1 MADEELAILKNK
13 HAQELIAMELA
24 KVDGE
29 KIEARKLQQLTEQG
43 LKQEE
48 LEKKIIET
56 KLGWAAKSAD
66 TMVGIFGDMYEL
78 SGQKA
83 KHWFYLE
90 KASAIARV
98 VMYTQA
104 AAMKAMDQMGPYAG
118 TIYAAMIYLQGAMS
132 IAKITSQNLAKG
144 GEVKGKSP
152 HKKADNI
159 KANLTAEEWVHPV
172 DAVKYYG
179 KRVMAGMQNMIFP
192 KEIFH
197 NYRLPRQQP
206 AYAKTG
212 YAGGGEAVN
221 REKTSGQ
228 SKTEPIVAAPQPIT
242 IINVTDPGELDRYL
256 TTSTGQNAV
265 LNVLSSRSEM
275 VKRILK

>member
-1 MADEELAILKNK
+1 
-13 HAQELIAMELA
+13 
-24 KVDGE
+24 
-29 KIEARKLQQLTEQG
+29 
-43 LKQEE
+43 
-48 LEKKIIET
+48 
-56 KLGWAAKSAD
+56 
-66 TMVGIFGDMYEL
+66 MVGIFGDMYAL
-78 SGQKA
+78 SGEKA

-90 KASAIARV
+90 KAAAIARV
-98 VMYTQA
+98 TIDTQA
-104 AAMKAMDQMGPYAG
+104 AAMKAMAMMGPYAG
-118 TIYAAMIYLQGAMS
+118 QIQAALIYIQGAMS
-132 IAKITSQNLAKG
+132 IARITSQNLAGG
-144 GEVKGKSP
+144 GEVQGKSP

-197 NYRLPRQQP
+197 NYRLPRQKL

-212 YAGGGEAVN
+212 YASGGEAVN
-221 REKTSGQ
+221 RENTSGQ
-228 SKTEPIVAAPQPIT
+228 SKTDPVVAAPQPIT
-242 IINVTDPGELDRYL
+242 IINLTDPGELDRYL